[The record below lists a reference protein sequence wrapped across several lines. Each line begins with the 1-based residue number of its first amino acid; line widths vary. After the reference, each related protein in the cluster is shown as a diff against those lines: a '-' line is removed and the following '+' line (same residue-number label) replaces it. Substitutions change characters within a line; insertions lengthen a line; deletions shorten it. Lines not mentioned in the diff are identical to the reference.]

1 MVANESDFAA
11 RRIPSYESVNVIQRT
26 ELTRLSRA
34 RPSPICLWGF
44 SDSEFECR
52 YTLVAI
58 AQQTRAYIHYTNRT
72 REYVYIRPPGNIIN
86 NTRILPATRN
96 QWEAVAGGTT
106 RTLTL
111 ALALFWWLGRGW
123 ISLVHRW
130 LWFQLL

>member
-1 MVANESDFAA
+1 MVANESDFTA
-11 RRIPSYESVNVIQRT
+11 RRIPSYESVNVVRRT
-26 ELTRLSRA
+26 ELRRLSRA

-44 SDSEFECR
+44 SDSAVQWQQE
-52 YTLVAI
+52 YTCI
-58 AQQTRAYIHYTNRT
+58 RIQTRAYIHYTNRT

-96 QWEAVAGGTT
+96 QWEVVAGGTT

-123 ISLVHRW
+123 ISFVHRW